1 MKLIIRFLINSNIWV
16 AICALALVASSE
28 ILLQTTNYQIS
39 QFVFF
44 ATILTYNF
52 QRIISIK
59 KEKDHAWK
67 NWFNKNRGAVYL
79 LMFFALLMSVYQLLN
94 FKLSTQIAILLT
106 GSLCFLY
113 PFGIRK
119 IPFVKI
125 FVISFVWSVSTMLLL
140 ALENNLSISQ
150 HIVWHLVSRFLFV
163 FSITIPFDIRDLKY
177 DVDNLKT
184 IPLFFGLEKS
194 KWIAIFSLFI
204 CVIIATSQRL
214 QSEMPLSNFLALIL
228 LYFLASV
235 FIKKSNENNSEMY
248 FSFWVESLS
257 IFSYLFLVI
266 LLLIFQI
273 RLFTFTAL

>member
-16 AICALALVASSE
+16 AICALALAASSE

-44 ATILTYNF
+44 ATIFTYNF
-52 QRIISIK
+52 QRIISIQ
-59 KEKDHAWK
+59 KEKGHAWK
-67 NWFNKNRGAVYL
+67 NWFNKNSGVVYL

-106 GSLCFLY
+106 GSLSFLY

-150 HIVWHLVSRFLFV
+150 HIIWHLVSRFLFV

-177 DVDNLKT
+177 DADNIKT

-248 FSFWVESLS
+248 FCFWVESLS
-257 IFSYLFLVI
+257 ILLYLFLVI

-273 RLFTFTAL
+273 RLLTFTAL